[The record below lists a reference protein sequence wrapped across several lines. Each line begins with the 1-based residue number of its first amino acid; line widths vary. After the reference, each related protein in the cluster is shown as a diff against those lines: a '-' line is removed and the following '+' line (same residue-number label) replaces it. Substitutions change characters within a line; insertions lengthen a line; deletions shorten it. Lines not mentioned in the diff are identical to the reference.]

1 MLIWVEPS
9 KSFRFVCF
17 YVTDV
22 HARLCHV
29 LREGAAA
36 GQAPQTA
43 PDSQVR
49 GTQSTM

>member
-1 MLIWVEPS
+1 MLIWVKPS

-43 PDSQVR
+43 PDSQVT